1 MWKTTLNGLLAHKL
15 RFVLTALA
23 VFLGVAFMAGT
34 LVLTDTVG
42 QAFDDLF
49 ASANAGTDAVVR
61 EKSEFEDQFGQAVR
75 SPIPATVADEMAAID
90 GVKTAEGNVAGIATI
105 IGTPEEVEKQI
116 EEGEGGLGRRR
127 GGNGPPAL
135 GFNWPTVE
143 ALNPLRLVEGEA
155 PTSEGFDADT
165 AAATEAASAP
175 AAETGDS
182 APLTPV
188 DTYCDR
194 CEIVVD
200 KASADAEDLK
210 VGDDV
215 IVTTAVGTGTYE
227 LVGIVTFGS
236 VDSPAGSSMTAWATD
251 VAQQVMGYGDSY
263 FDVRVVADDGV
274 SQEELVDNISRSL
287 EVRAGVVAGIS
298 KVAGKLGSQEVSEG
312 VAELKLD
319 LEVLTGE
326 QLTEEDQNDIA
337 DQLGFFNTFLLV
349 FAGVALFVGVF
360 IIYNTF
366 SIIVAQRTREMALL
380 RAVGA
385 DRRQVLLSVMGEALI
400 VGLLAS
406 ALGLGAGIV
415 LADVLQSALAALGF
429 DLSSTNTVIGVRT
442 IVASMVVGT
451 LITLVSA
458 FVPARKAAAVP
469 PIAALRDVSVDTSG
483 RSVARVAWGVGVVV
497 LGALTLAIGLFT
509 DAGNSIALVGVGAVV
524 VFLGVIVLGPLMA
537 RPLSSV
543 LGAPVRRFRGTPGTL
558 ARANAMRNPKRTSA
572 TAAALIIGVG
582 LVGFITIFASSATA
596 SIGAVID
603 KAFLADF
610 GVDSGSFGFGGLPP
624 ELADEIR
631 QLPGVET
638 VDDGAGN
645 EVKAVS
651 GIRVGAAEIDDSP
664 VQVTAVDPATINSL
678 FDVGVSEGAIE
689 GAGPGDIFVLRDKAE
704 EKGWDLGDTV
714 TVNFARTGEQDL
726 TIVAIYDEPE
736 PAGTWTIP
744 ISGFEENFDPSQ
756 QVDIQVYVNYAD
768 DVDLEEAREQLEA
781 TVFEVAPNGEVQ
793 DQTELKKSI
802 TDQINQI
809 LIVIFA
815 LLALAVIIALLG
827 IANSLALSIFERT
840 REIGLLRAVGMTR
853 SQVRTTIRWESVIIS
868 IMGTLIGLVV
878 SLFFGFAI
886 FQAIRDTG
894 FEVFSVPVLQLA
906 FIVLV
911 AAVAGV
917 VAAIFPAR
925 RASKLDVM
933 ESITTTE

>member
-274 SQEELVDNISRSL
+274 SQEELVHNI
-287 EVRAGVVAGIS
+287 EAAIDGGAITAADG
-298 KVAGKLGSQEVSEG
+298 EHD
-312 VAELKLD
+312 LD

-768 DVDLEEAREQLEA
+768 DVDLQEAREQLEA

>member
-15 RFVLTALA
+15 RFALTALA

-49 ASANAGTDAVVR
+49 ADANADTDAVVR
-61 EKSEFEDQFGQAVR
+61 EKSEFDDDFGQAVR
-75 SPIPATVADEMAAID
+75 SPIPEAVADEVAAVE
-90 GVKTAEGNVAGIATI
+90 GVKSAEGNVAGVATI
-105 IGTPEEVEKQI
+105 IGTPEEVAKQI
-116 EEGEGGLGRRR
+116 EEGGGGLGRNR
-127 GGNGPPAL
+127 GGQGPPAL
-135 GFNWPTVE
+135 GFNWPVDQ
-143 ALNPLRLVEGEA
+143 ALNPLILVEGEA
-155 PTSEGFDADT
+155 PTTDGFDAE
-165 AAATEAASAP
+165 AAAA
-175 AAETGDS
+175 AAETVADPES
-182 APLTPV
+182 AQSPPGI
-188 DTYCDR
+188 DTYCDG
-194 CEIVVD
+194 CQIVVD
-200 KASADAEDLK
+200 KASADAEELE
-210 VGDDV
+210 VGDEV
-215 IVTTAVGTGTYE
+215 VVTAAGGTGTFE
-227 LVGIVTFGS
+227 LTGIATFGTA
-236 VDSPAGSSMTAWATD
+236 DSPGGSSVVVWATD
-251 VAQQVMGYGDSY
+251 VAQQVMGYGATY
-263 FDVRVVADDGV
+263 FDVRAVAEDGV
-274 SQEELVDNISRSL
+274 SQVELVDNINAAI
-287 EVRAGVVAGIS
+287 EGGAVAITG
-298 KVAGKLGSQEVSEG
+298 
-312 VAELKLD
+312 AERDLD

-326 QLTEEDQNDIA
+326 QLTEEDQDNIA
-337 DQLGFFNTFLLV
+337 EQLGFFNTFLLV

-380 RAVGA
+380 RAIGA
-385 DRRQVLLSVMGEALI
+385 NRRQVLLSVMGEALI

-406 ALGLGAGIV
+406 ALGLGAGIF
-415 LADVLQSALAALGF
+415 LADLLQSALVALGI
-429 DLSSTNTVIGVRT
+429 DLPSTGTVIGTRT
-442 IVASMVVGT
+442 IVASMLVGT
-451 LITLVSA
+451 LITVVSA

-469 PIAALRDVSVDTSG
+469 PIAALRDVSIDTSG
-483 RSVARVAWGVGVVV
+483 RSGARVVWGIVIVV
-497 LGALTLAIGLFT
+497 LGALTLALGLFT
-509 DAGNSIALVGVGAVV
+509 DFGNSIAFVGIGAVV
-524 VFLGVIVLGPLMA
+524 VFLGVIVLGPLIA

-610 GVDSGSFGFGGLPP
+610 GVDSGSFGVGGLPP

-631 QLPGVET
+631 GLPGVET
-638 VDDGAGN
+638 VDDGTGN

-651 GIRVGAAEIDDSP
+651 GIRVGFAEIDDSSA
-664 VQVTAVDPATINSL
+664 QITAVDPATINSL

-689 GAGPGDIFVLRDKAE
+689 GGGPHDIFVLRDKAE
-704 EKGWDLGDTV
+704 DEGWKLGDTV
-714 TVNFARTGEQDL
+714 TVNYARTGEQDF
-726 TIVAIYDEPE
+726 TIAAIYDEPE
-736 PAGTWTIP
+736 PAGTYTIT
-744 ISGFEENFDPSQ
+744 IEGFEENFDAAD
-756 QVDIQVYVNYAD
+756 QVDIQVYVNYAP
-768 DVDLEEAREQLEA
+768 DVDLEAAREELEA
-781 TVFEVAPNGEVQ
+781 TVFAVAPNGEVQ

-809 LIVIFA
+809 LAVIFA

-868 IMGTLIGLVV
+868 VLGTLIGLVV

-886 FQAIRDTG
+886 FQAIKDTG
-894 FEVFSVPVLQLA
+894 FEVFSVPIAQLA
-906 FIVLV
+906 FIVV
-911 AAVAGV
+911 IAAVAGV
-917 VAAIFPAR
+917 VAAILPAR